1 MRNVVIMNEAHSLL
15 SEQEKILKE
24 KFKRYEFLYIPK
36 NGWSKEDQQR
46 IAKQLVN
53 EGGNIIFISPVPVLL
68 GLIAF
73 YKGYGQ
79 AGIETGQP
87 FMGCDINL
95 FLFHNDHRQKKE
107 LPDGRIIQVV
117 ASTGWQ
123 LMQIGGEK

>member
-1 MRNVVIMNEAHSLL
+1 MRNTVIINETHSLL
-15 SEQEKILKE
+15 PEQERLLNE
-24 KFKRYEFLYIPK
+24 TFNRYEFLYVPQA
-36 NGWSKEDQQR
+36 GWSKEDQLR

-68 GLIAF
+68 SLIAF

-87 FMGCDINL
+87 LMGYDINL

-123 LMQIGGEK
+123 LVQIGGEK